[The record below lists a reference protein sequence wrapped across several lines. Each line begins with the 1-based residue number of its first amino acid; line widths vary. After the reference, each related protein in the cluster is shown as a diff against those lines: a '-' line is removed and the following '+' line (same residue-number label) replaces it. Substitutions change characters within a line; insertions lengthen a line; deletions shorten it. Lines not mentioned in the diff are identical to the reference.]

1 VRTGEPRLLTER
13 GLTCIFGTMRTP
25 TPWVW
30 AFVLVVFA
38 ASRLVFMGA
47 GVLAAAYLPQADPAG
62 DPLGP
67 SGSLSYWTHWDG
79 AWYSQ
84 IATEGYGERAP
95 ESTAF
100 FPLYPMLVRFG
111 SSLLGGPALWGVVIS
126 LLCSA
131 LGLFFVFRVAEEF
144 YAGRAARAATLALA
158 FFPTAFYLNAV
169 YTEALFLALTAGCVW
184 AASVRRDL
192 LLAGVFGALAAATR
206 NVGVLLLIPLLFEW
220 LTHRREFGTRGL
232 VGISLVP
239 LGLAGYALFLWKR
252 FGEPLLF
259 ARQQEDYWER
269 ELTNP
274 LTTAGEA
281 WRAGGEG
288 AKYLLD
294 PSTLFLDASATPALD
309 ASNALN
315 LAFLVFFLVV
325 AVVGFVLLPPGLSLY
340 TFAIVLLPVLTPAPR
355 FPLMSMPRFV
365 LGAFPVFLVLGYLL
379 SRGRVILVLW
389 LVVGGGLGIVLTALF
404 TTWRW
409 VA

>member
-1 VRTGEPRLLTER
+1 
-13 GLTCIFGTMRTP
+13 M
-25 TPWVW
+25 
-30 AFVLVVFA
+30 
-38 ASRLVFMGA
+38 
-47 GVLAAAYLPQADPAG
+47 
-62 DPLGP
+62 
-67 SGSLSYWTHWDG
+67 
-79 AWYSQ
+79 
-84 IATEGYGERAP
+84 
-95 ESTAF
+95 
-100 FPLYPMLVRFG
+100 
-111 SSLLGGPALWGVVIS
+111 WGVVIS

-365 LGAFPVFLVLGYLL
+365 LGAFPIFLVLGYLL

-389 LVVGGGLGIVLTALF
+389 LVVGSGLGIVLTALF